1 MKKIEK
7 FAFAFLMI
15 ATLVYVVFLASAIK
29 GNAICMNVAFV
40 VSGCC
45 AWVSLALLGLRWL
58 RARNGYFA

>member
-15 ATLVYVVFLASAIK
+15 AALVYVVFLASAIK
-29 GNAICMNVAFV
+29 GNAICMKVTFV

-45 AWVSLALLGLRWL
+45 ALVALALLVLRWL

>member
-15 ATLVYVVFLASAIK
+15 AALGIVVFWASAIMRYEK
-29 GNAICMNVAFV
+29 CMNVAFV

-58 RARNGYFA
+58 RARNGYFE